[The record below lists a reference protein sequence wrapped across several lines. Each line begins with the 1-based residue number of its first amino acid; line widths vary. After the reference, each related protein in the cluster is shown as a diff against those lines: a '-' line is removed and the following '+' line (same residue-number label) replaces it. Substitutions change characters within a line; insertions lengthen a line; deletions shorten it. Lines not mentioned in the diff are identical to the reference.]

1 MIVLDA
7 NLLLYAY
14 DSRSDKH
21 ERARQWVERV
31 FSEEM
36 VVGLPWQTVAAFIRI
51 ATNPRI
57 PGQRFTLDQAVEVVD
72 QWLKQPN
79 VLLLAPGDQH
89 WSFLRKQLIAG
100 QARGPLTTD
109 AQLAA
114 LTIEHG
120 GVLHT
125 TDRGFGRFAEL
136 RWTNP
141 IEAGTGPG

>member
-21 ERARQWVERV
+21 QQARQWVETV
-31 FSEEM
+31 FSEEI

-72 QWLKQPN
+72 QWLEQPN

-89 WSFLRKQLIAG
+89 WSILRKLLMTR

-114 LTIEHG
+114 LTMEHG

-125 TDRGFGRFAEL
+125 TDRDFGRFAGL
-136 RWTNP
+136 AWTNP
-141 IEAGTGPG
+141 IETGAGPG

>member
-21 ERARQWVERV
+21 EQARKWIEQAL
-31 FSEEM
+31 SEET
-36 VVGLPWQTVAAFIRI
+36 VVGLPWQTISAFIRI

-57 PGQRFTLDQAVEVVD
+57 PGQRFSLDEVVQVVD
-72 QWLKQPN
+72 EWLELPN
-79 VLLLAPGDQH
+79 VKLLAPGDQH
-89 WSFLRKQLIAG
+89 WNILRKLLIAG
-100 QARGPLTTD
+100 QARGPLATD

-114 LTIEHG
+114 LTMEYG

-125 TDRGFGRFAEL
+125 TDRDFGRFLGL
-136 RWTNP
+136 RWKNP
-141 IEAGTGPG
+141 VETGEGGA

>member
-72 QWLKQPN
+72 QWLEQPN

-89 WSFLRKQLIAG
+89 WNILRKLLIAG

-125 TDRGFGRFAEL
+125 TDRDFGRFAEL

>member
-21 ERARQWVERV
+21 ARARKWVEQA
-31 FSEEM
+31 FSDVA

-57 PGQRFTLDQAVEVVD
+57 PGQRFTPEEVVLVVD
-72 QWLKQPN
+72 QWLEQPN
-79 VLLLAPGDQH
+79 VRLLAPGDQH
-89 WSFLRKQLIAG
+89 WSLLRQLLIAG
-100 QARGPLTTD
+100 QARGPLATD

-114 LTIEHG
+114 LTME
-120 GVLHT
+120 
-125 TDRGFGRFAEL
+125 
-136 RWTNP
+136 N
-141 IEAGTGPG
+141 

>member
-21 ERARQWVERV
+21 ERARRWVEKT
-31 FSEEM
+31 FSEEA

-72 QWLKQPN
+72 QWLEQPN

-89 WSFLRKQLIAG
+89 WSILRKLLIAG

-114 LTIEHG
+114 VTIEHG

-125 TDRGFGRFAEL
+125 TDRDFGRFPGLA
-136 RWTNP
+136 WTDP
-141 IEAGTGPG
+141 IETGADPA

>member
-14 DSRSDKH
+14 DSISAKH
-21 ERARQWVERV
+21 EQAREWVEKIL
-31 FSEEM
+31 SEEI

-57 PGQRFTLDQAVEVVD
+57 PGERLTLDQAVEVVD
-72 QWLKQPN
+72 QWLEQPN
-79 VLLLAPGDQH
+79 VLLLSPGDQH
-89 WSFLRKQLIAG
+89 WSILRKMLIAG

-125 TDRGFGRFAEL
+125 ADRAFGRFSGLA
-136 RWTNP
+136 WTNP
-141 IEAGTGPG
+141 IESGTDPR

>member
-14 DSRSDKH
+14 DSLSDNH
-21 ERARQWVERV
+21 EQARRWVEHAL
-31 FSEEM
+31 SEEA
-36 VVGLPWQTVAAFIRI
+36 VVGLPWQTVEAFIRI

-57 PGQRFTLDQAVEVVD
+57 PGLRFTLDQAVQVVD
-72 QWLKQPN
+72 QWLEQSN
-79 VLLLAPGDQH
+79 VKLLAPGDQH
-89 WSFLRKQLIAG
+89 WTIFRKLLIAG
-100 QARGPLTTD
+100 QARGSLATD

-114 LTIEHG
+114 LTIENG

-125 TDRGFGRFAEL
+125 TDRDFARFTGL

-141 IEAGTGPG
+141 IELDGADA

>member
-14 DSRSDKH
+14 DSISAKH
-21 ERARQWVERV
+21 EQAREWVEKIL
-31 FSEEM
+31 SEEI

-57 PGQRFTLDQAVEVVD
+57 PGERLTLDQAVEVVD
-72 QWLKQPN
+72 QWLEQPN
-79 VLLLAPGDQH
+79 VLLLSPGDQH
-89 WSFLRKQLIAG
+89 WSILRKMLIAG

-125 TDRGFGRFAEL
+125 ADRGFGRFSGLA
-136 RWTNP
+136 WTNP
-141 IEAGTGPG
+141 IESGTDPR

>member
-21 ERARQWVERV
+21 EQARKWVEQA
-31 FSEEM
+31 FSEEA

-51 ATNPRI
+51 VTNPRI
-57 PGQRFTLDQAVEVVD
+57 PGQRFSLEQAVQVVD
-72 QWLKQPN
+72 QWLEQPN
-79 VLLLAPGDQH
+79 VKLLAPGDLH
-89 WSFLRKQLIAG
+89 WGYFKKFLLAG
-100 QARGPLTTD
+100 QARGPLATD

-114 LTIEHG
+114 LAMEYG

-125 TDRGFGRFAEL
+125 TDRDFGRFDGL
-136 RWTNP
+136 RWANP
-141 IEAGTGPG
+141 IALGE

>member
-14 DSRSDKH
+14 DSSSEKH
-21 ERARQWVERV
+21 EQARKWVEHV
-31 FSEEM
+31 FSGAE

-51 ATNPRI
+51 TTNPRI
-57 PGQRFTLDQAVEVVD
+57 PGQRFSPEEVVRVVD
-72 QWLKQPN
+72 QWLAQPN
-79 VLLLAPGDQH
+79 VKLLAPGDQY
-89 WSFLRKQLIAG
+89 WALLRKLLIAG
-100 QARGPLTTD
+100 QARGPLATD

-114 LTIEHG
+114 LTMENG

-125 TDRGFGRFAEL
+125 TDRDFARFPEL

-141 IEAGTGPG
+141 LEEGTGSA

>member
-1 MIVLDA
+1 VIILDA

-21 ERARQWVERV
+21 DQARQWIEKI
-31 FSEEM
+31 FSDETI
-36 VVGLPWQTVAAFIRI
+36 VGLPWQTVAAFIRI

-57 PGQRFTLDQAVEVVD
+57 PGQRFTLDQAVDVVD
-72 QWLKQPN
+72 QWLEQPN

-125 TDRGFGRFAEL
+125 TDRDFGRFAEL

-141 IEAGTGPG
+141 IEAESAGV